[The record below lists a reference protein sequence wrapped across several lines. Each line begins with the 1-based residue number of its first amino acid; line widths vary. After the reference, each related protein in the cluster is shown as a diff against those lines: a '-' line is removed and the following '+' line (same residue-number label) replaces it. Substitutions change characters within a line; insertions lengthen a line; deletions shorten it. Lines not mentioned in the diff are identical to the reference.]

1 MNYNKAIL
9 GIALACTMMASCD
22 KPKSF
27 PCEITIYRSADAG
40 FDSISVYCY
49 ESDYMRSR
57 EVFLGKLNADT
68 TRISENCNLKESR
81 VGFFKLDNDSIAH
94 YFVIEPGK
102 LMVKLYKDNI
112 ILEGSASN
120 RKLIMFRH
128 KVNAI
133 LQAKDKIRDEYQKSI
148 SDSTLTAANEREW
161 YVSDSILSDSLQ
173 KSLVEFMVINDAAA
187 KIAREQYA
195 PLLRESSW
203 SEIEQSQ
210 KQ

>member
-1 MNYNKAIL
+1 
-9 GIALACTMMASCD
+9 
-22 KPKSF
+22 
-27 PCEITIYRSADAG
+27 
-40 FDSISVYCY
+40 
-49 ESDYMRSR
+49 
-57 EVFLGKLNADT
+57 
-68 TRISENCNLKESR
+68 
-81 VGFFKLDNDSIAH
+81 
-94 YFVIEPGK
+94 
-102 LMVKLYKDNI
+102 MVKLYKDNI

-148 SDSTLTAANEREW
+148 SDSTLTVANEREW

-210 KQ
+210 EQ

>member
-1 MNYNKAIL
+1 
-9 GIALACTMMASCD
+9 
-22 KPKSF
+22 
-27 PCEITIYRSADAG
+27 
-40 FDSISVYCY
+40 
-49 ESDYMRSR
+49 MRSR

-81 VGFFKLDNDSIAH
+81 VGFFKLDNDSTAH

-102 LMVKLYKDNI
+102 LMVKLFKDNI
-112 ILEGSASN
+112 ILEGSANN
-120 RKLIMFRH
+120 RKLFMFRH

-133 LQAKDKIRDEYQKSI
+133 LQAKDKIYDEYQKSI

-161 YVSDSILSDSLQ
+161 YVNDSILSDSLQ

-203 SEIEQSQ
+203 KEIEQSQ
-210 KQ
+210 EQ